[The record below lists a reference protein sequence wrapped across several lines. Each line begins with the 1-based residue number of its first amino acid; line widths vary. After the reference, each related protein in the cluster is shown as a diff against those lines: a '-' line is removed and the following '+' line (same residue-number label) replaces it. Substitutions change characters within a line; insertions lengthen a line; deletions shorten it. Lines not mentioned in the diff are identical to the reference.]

1 MAENFNDYLEY
12 ELIKMK
18 VSLVFI
24 FNVIFPSS
32 LSPYLEGLKW
42 FISLQKWMIGLLE
55 INKGEDLLSSIQ
67 FKLGTFLRKKALFWE
82 NPTLRQKETDHFC
95 FVSQYVCS
103 PYWTQCWTHSK
114 LLVNTCWM
122 NMNFTV
128 WGFVGSWYPTKQF
141 SCGAWGEV
149 SPITAFRYYAVA
161 RLSRK

>member
-1 MAENFNDYLEY
+1 MAENFNDYVAY

-42 FISLQKWMIGLLE
+42 FISLQNWMIGLLE
-55 INKGEDLLSSIQ
+55 INKAEDLPSSIQ
-67 FKLGTFLRKKALFWE
+67 FYLGVSCERKLCSERTLLFTWEGNRPFLF
-82 NPTLRQKETDHFC
+82 H
-95 FVSQYVCS
+95 S
-103 PYWTQCWTHSK
+103 PIGAPSWAQFQTHSK

-122 NMNFTV
+122 NTNFTV
-128 WGFVGSWYPTKQF
+128 WGLSGSWYPTKRF

-149 SPITAFRYYAVA
+149 PTITAFRYIIQ
-161 RLSRK
+161 